1 MKIAINAWAIPAA
14 VSFQELFA
22 SLAAVGFDGVELN
35 LDKEGASAHALS
47 LSTDDTQLREI
58 MSLSRQFNLPV
69 CSISTSL
76 YGSAQLGSPDADERQ
91 RGQAVLRKQLAIA
104 RALEA
109 DTILVVPGGISES
122 VSRVEAY
129 QLVLD
134 SLTGLK
140 PEIEA
145 SGVRVG
151 LENVWNSFFL
161 SPVEMRNFID
171 QLASKVIGA
180 YFDVGNVAV
189 FSYPE
194 HWIEML
200 GQRIFKIHIKDF
212 KRPSSWFQGYFVN
225 LYEGTIDWQRV
236 MDALRAAGYDDWLTA
251 ELSIMKQNPDLLY
264 RTTLEAMRT
273 MVSR

>member
-22 SLAAVGFDGVELN
+22 SLSAVGFDGVELN
-35 LDKEGASAHALS
+35 LDKEGASAHALTF
-47 LSTDDTQLREI
+47 STESSQLNEI
-58 MSLSRQFNLPV
+58 VSLSRQAGLPI

-76 YGSAQLGSPDADERQ
+76 YGSAQLGSSDAEERQ
-91 RGQAVLRKQLAIA
+91 RGQAVLRKQLDFA
-104 RALEA
+104 RALGA
-109 DTILVVPGGISES
+109 DTILVVPGGISDC

-129 QLVLD
+129 QLALD
-134 SLTGLK
+134 TLTDMK

-145 SGVRVG
+145 SGIRVG

-171 QLASKVIGA
+171 QLASKAIGA
-180 YFDVGNVAV
+180 YFDVGNVAI

-212 KRPSSWFQGYFVN
+212 KRPSSWFQGHFVN

-236 MDALRAAGYDDWLTA
+236 MDGLRAVGYDDWLTA
-251 ELSIMKQNPDLLY
+251 ELSIMKQNPELLY
-264 RTTLEAMRT
+264 RTTHEAMRT

>member
-109 DTILVVPGGISES
+109 DTILVVPGGISET